1 MRGKDLFAY
10 TYERLRGV
18 WGKVRN
24 LKLETRGPLDGLDKV
39 MLAAA
44 RNYRA
49 EPVPAPT
56 VLFLS
61 KEWPK
66 ESYWD
71 VQFDWT
77 NSYPN
82 S

>member
-1 MRGKDLFAY
+1 
-10 TYERLRGV
+10 
-18 WGKVRN
+18 
-24 LKLETRGPLDGLDKV
+24 